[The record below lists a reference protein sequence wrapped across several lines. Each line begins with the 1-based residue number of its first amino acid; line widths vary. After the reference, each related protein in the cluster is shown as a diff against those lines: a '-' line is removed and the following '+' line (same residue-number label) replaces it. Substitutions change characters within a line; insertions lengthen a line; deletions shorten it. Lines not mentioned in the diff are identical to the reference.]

1 MRKRDA
7 CGIIISGSPL
17 PRLRVCAAHADA
29 LALGYLLKIL
39 VFGLR
44 GFWTPYIKGAREA
57 FRAIPKV
64 KKPKFRWRNLPHYA
78 LIELWLAADVFRY
91 IGYRIMRFFKIR

>member
-1 MRKRDA
+1 MCK
-7 CGIIISGSPL
+7 SLVPVFL
-17 PRLRVCAAHADA
+17 
-29 LALGYLLKIL
+29 YLLKIL

-64 KKPKFRWRNLPHYA
+64 KKPKFRWSNLPHYA

>member
-1 MRKRDA
+1 M
-7 CGIIISGSPL
+7 
-17 PRLRVCAAHADA
+17 PRVREAAA
-29 LALGYLLKIL
+29 LCKSLVPVFLYLLKIL

-64 KKPKFRWRNLPHYA
+64 KKPKFRWSNLPHYA